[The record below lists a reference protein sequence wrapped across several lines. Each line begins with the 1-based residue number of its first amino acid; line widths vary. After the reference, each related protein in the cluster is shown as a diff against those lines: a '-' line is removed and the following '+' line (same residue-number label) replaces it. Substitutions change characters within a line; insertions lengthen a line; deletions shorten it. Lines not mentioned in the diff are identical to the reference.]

1 MAREH
6 LLWNYPSLS
15 CKIMLWLTKK
25 KIAQRKIYLTLK
37 CVYCWRSSMQII
49 PGNVWQLF
57 IFVHGFDVV
66 FQCPIY
72 TFCYHEKNSKICH
85 KGKKCNFCQWKSR
98 KFVTRENSLNFCHKG
113 KQSEILSQGK
123 TVRNFVTR
131 KNSMKLFHNGE
142 NIVVWNYV
150 IRQKNLRACRLY
162 IYRDNI

>member
-1 MAREH
+1 MVAENQKMARQH
-6 LLWNYPSLS
+6 LLLNYPSLS

-49 PGNVWQLF
+49 PGNVWELF

-72 TFCYHEKNSKICH
+72 ILFVTMKKSRKFCHE
-85 KGKKCNFCQWKSR
+85 GKKCNFCQWKSR
-98 KFVTRENSLNFCHKG
+98 KFVTRKNSQKFCHKW

-123 TVRNFVTR
+123 TVRNFC
-131 KNSMKLFHNGE
+131 H
-142 NIVVWNYV
+142 
-150 IRQKNLRACRLY
+150 
-162 IYRDNI
+162 